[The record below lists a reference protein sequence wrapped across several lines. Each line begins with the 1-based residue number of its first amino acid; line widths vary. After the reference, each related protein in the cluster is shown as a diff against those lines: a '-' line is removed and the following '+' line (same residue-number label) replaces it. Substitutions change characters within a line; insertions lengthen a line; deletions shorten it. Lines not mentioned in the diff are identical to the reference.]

1 MRSLIRFF
9 RIIVILLLFGL
20 ATSFAVKNTEIVAMR
35 YYFGFEWQAPLVL
48 IILVFFAAGACLG
61 VAACLGNMFRQ
72 RREIAAL
79 NLELRG
85 QENSANQAGPGLL

>member
-1 MRSLIRFF
+1 MSSVIRFF
-9 RIIVILLLFGL
+9 RIIVVVVVFGF
-20 ATSFAVKNTEIVAMR
+20 ATSFAVKNAEIVAMR

-48 IILVFFAAGACLG
+48 ILLVFFAAGACLG
-61 VAACLGNMFRQ
+61 VVACLGNMFRQ

-79 NLELRG
+79 NLKLRG

>member
-1 MRSLIRFF
+1 MRSVVKFLRTILVLI
-9 RIIVILLLFGL
+9 LFGL

-48 IILVFFAAGACLG
+48 LLLVFFAAGACLG
-61 VAACLGNMFRQ
+61 VVACLGNMFRQ

-79 NLELRG
+79 NLKLRG